1 MWVLCCVHCAEKA
14 KTPYLNE
21 KWGFKWFAS
30 ACPARPRHENIF
42 KIFEILEI
50 IEIHFRP
57 KTSLPVLSF
66 DFVFVFHPCLDLR
79 RLPLQGSISGLRGHL
94 QTGVWVS
101 FPPLQRPGS
110 LCHSPGQVLS
120 PASSTAF
127 PSSFYSPQHCV
138 AFFMPIPRWLSRGSS
153 LNILWLLYCFLLFSL
168 QCNIMVV
175 TFQQRPVP
183 AGQVSVQIFS
193 AFLIQ
198 YLIIKWLIIKC
209 FWSHFGVR
217 LPQK

>member
-79 RLPLQGSISGLRGHL
+79 RLPLQGSIYGLRGHL

-110 LCHSPGQVLS
+110 LCHSPGQTFACHPLRLQPSLLHFILRSIVWPFSCLS
-120 PASSTAF
+120 RDDYHEGLHYIVAVILLPPLLSST
-127 PSSFYSPQHCV
+127 QHDGHDLP
-138 AFFMPIPRWLSRGSS
+138 AKTSTSRTSLS
-153 LNILWLLYCFLLFSL
+153 LNF
-168 QCNIMVV
+168 QCI
-175 TFQQRPVP
+175 FD
-183 AGQVSVQIFS
+183 SV
-193 AFLIQ
+193 LND
-198 YLIIKWLIIKC
+198 YHNC
-209 FWSHFGVR
+209 R
-217 LPQK
+217 YE